1 VLTTEDGYRL
11 PAFRSRTIASVLVGL
26 TLAAAATSVHSAGP
40 TAATGPSADAAAGT
54 DASKRKEYEL
64 EEVIVTGSLIPQ
76 VRTETSVPIA
86 TITAEDMQIK
96 GFATVADALQ
106 HSSFSTGAVQG
117 PQFSVGFT
125 PGAETISLFGLSP
138 SYTKYLID
146 GRPIADYPA
155 LYNGTDVITSISGI
169 PTVLVEGIDILPGGQ
184 SSLYGSDAIAGV
196 VNIRMR
202 KKIDGIEVDARY
214 GWDKDGGGSTRRLGL
229 AGGFDVGP
237 VNIVVGGQY
246 ENTNPIWGYQRALT
260 SKYFADGPTPQTAER
275 DFVIFGSDGSTYN
288 FPIPGACA
296 GAASLFNNSLHEYT
310 RPGHGTYCGTT
321 NGGYYTIG
329 NASESTQAYVRA
341 SDDISPN
348 LQVFAEALFNH
359 DVQRFAAGGNFYETQ
374 SDSSAGNPFY
384 YYYDPNLG
392 DEVNVQRFFAPEEA
406 GSINEFLNKNTN
418 NSIRGTIGVEG
429 SIGSSS
435 WKYSADMTY
444 TENKLTERTRVGT
457 EAGLTAWFAS
467 IAGPELDPSLN
478 PFGDGDKVYAP
489 NYADF
494 YKPVTPA
501 QYAAF
506 STELASYSRTEESL
520 ARAGVTN
527 SDLFTLPGGAAG
539 LAVVV
544 EGGNQGW
551 EYVPDPGFLDGTAY
565 LYTASAGS
573 GHRSRMAETAELRL
587 PVHKMLTFDL
597 SGRNDDYKVAG
608 DHVKKATYNVGVEF
622 RPIQSLLF
630 RGRYGTSFKVPTLS
644 DEFQQLSGFF
654 QTVTDYYKCAQLG
667 FTGNTIGNCPYA
679 SAVNVFG
686 TTEGNPKLQPIN
698 AKNYDIGIVWSPI
711 ARSAFS
717 VDYIHWDISN
727 EVQEQSID
735 QLLRTESACRL
746 GQLDSNSPTCVQT
759 LAQVQRDPQ
768 GNLAQVN
775 TPKIN
780 VSQETLAVIVVGLN
794 YTWTTSAAGDF
805 VFDGSYNNTL
815 KHDFVQYTGDPTI
828 NYLQSPFYSTEFKTK
843 ENLSVTWNFHEFG
856 TTLYVEHYG
865 QTPNNLAQ
873 QVPEGYAQP
882 GAGRIGTWTIANL
895 SARYEVIPGLTV
907 SANVNNLFDKMPP
920 TDNSFPGTTLQA
932 YNYLNY
938 NVYGRAYFVEAD
950 YKFGK
955 KGK

>member
-1 VLTTEDGYRL
+1 MTTEDGLNL
-11 PAFRSRTIASVLVGL
+11 PALRAKAIASVIVGL
-26 TLAAAATSVHSAGP
+26 TLAAAGSGIRTAG
-40 TAATGPSADAAAGT
+40 AAAAAAAST
-54 DASKRKEYEL
+54 DVVTDTSKSKENQL
-64 EEVIVTGSLIPQ
+64 EEVVVTGSLIPQ
-76 VRTETSVPIA
+76 VKSETSVPVL
-86 TITAEDMQIK
+86 TISADDLQIK

-106 HSSFSTGAVQG
+106 HSSFATGAVQG
-117 PQFSVGFT
+117 PQFSIGFT
-125 PGAETISLFGLSP
+125 PGVQTLSLFGLSP

-155 LYNGTDVITSISGI
+155 LYNGTDVITSLSGI
-169 PTVLVEGIDILPGGQ
+169 PTVLVEAIDILPGGQ

-196 VNIRMR
+196 VNIKL
-202 KKIDGIEVDARY
+202 KKRIDGIEADARY
-214 GWDKDGGGSTRRLGL
+214 GFDDYGGGATRRVGV
-229 AGGFDVGP
+229 AGGFDLGP
-237 VNIVVGGQY
+237 VNIVIGGQY
-246 ENTNPIWGYQRALT
+246 ENTNPIWGYQRPLT
-260 SKYFADGPTPQTAER
+260 SKYFANGPTPQTAER
-275 DFVIFGSDGSTYN
+275 DFTIFASDGVTYD
-288 FPIPGACA
+288 FPIAGACS
-296 GAASLFNNSLHEYT
+296 GASSLFNGSLAQYT

-329 NASESTQAYVRA
+329 NASESTQGYIRA
-341 SDDISPN
+341 SDDITPN
-348 LQVFAEALFNH
+348 LQVFAEVLVNH
-359 DVQRFAAGGNFYETQ
+359 DVQRFSAGGNFYETQ
-374 SDSSAGNPFY
+374 SDSSAGNPFF

-406 GSINEFLNKNTN
+406 GNINDFLNKNTN
-418 NSIRGTIGVEG
+418 NSIRGTAGLEG
-429 SIGSSS
+429 SFGSSS
-435 WKYSADMTY
+435 WKYTLDMTY

-494 YKPVTPA
+494 FKPVTPA

-520 ARAGVTN
+520 ARAGITN
-527 SDLFTLPGGAAG
+527 TDLFTLPGGPAG

-551 EYVPDPGFLDGTAY
+551 DYAPDPGFLDGTAY

-573 GHRSRMAETAELRL
+573 GHRSRMAETAELRM
-587 PVHKMLTFDL
+587 PVFSMLTIDM
-597 SGRNDDYKVAG
+597 SGRNDDYKVA
-608 DHVKKATYNVGVEF
+608 DNHVKKATYNLGVEF
-622 RPIQSLLF
+622 RPVKSLLL

-654 QTVTDYYKCAQLG
+654 ETVTDYYKCAQLG
-667 FTGNTIGNCPYA
+667 FSGATIGNCPYA
-679 SAVNVFG
+679 SAVTTFG
-686 TTEGNPKLQPIN
+686 TTEGNPKLQPIT
-698 AKNYDIGIVWSPI
+698 AKNVDIGVVWSPI

-717 VDYIHWDISN
+717 VDFIHWKISD
-727 EVQEQSID
+727 EVQQQSTD

-746 GQLDSNSPTCVQT
+746 GLLDINSPTCVQT

-780 VSQETLAVIVVGLN
+780 VSQEVLNVLVFGIN
-794 YTWTTSAAGDF
+794 YTWATPAAGDF
-805 VFDGSYNNTL
+805 IFEGSYSNTL
-815 KHDFVQYTGDPTI
+815 KHDFIQFFGDPTI
-828 NYLQSPFYSTEFKTK
+828 NYLESPFYSSEFKTK
-843 ENLSVTWNFHEFG
+843 ENMSITWNFHDFG
-856 TTLYVEHYG
+856 TTLYVERYG
-865 QTPNNLAQ
+865 RTPNNLAQ
-873 QVPEGYAQP
+873 QVPEGYEQP

-895 SARYEVIPGLTV
+895 SAKYEVLPGLIV
-907 SANVNNLFDKMPP
+907 SANADNIFNKMPP

-932 YNYLNY
+932 YNEFNY
-938 NVYGRAYFVEAD
+938 NVYGRTYFFEAN